1 MNSSKQPEP
10 QGKKISM
17 LLRIGLGLLGA
28 AIAATGARIFIGDAL
43 TTAVAAVFF
52 GLAVAIT
59 IGNGASDGGGGD
71 AGGAG

>member
-28 AIAATGARIFIGDAL
+28 AIAATGAHIFIGDAIG
-43 TTAVAAVFF
+43 TAVAAVFF
-52 GLAVAIT
+52 GLGVAIT
-59 IGNGASDGGGGD
+59 IGSGASDGGGGD
-71 AGGAG
+71 AGGEG